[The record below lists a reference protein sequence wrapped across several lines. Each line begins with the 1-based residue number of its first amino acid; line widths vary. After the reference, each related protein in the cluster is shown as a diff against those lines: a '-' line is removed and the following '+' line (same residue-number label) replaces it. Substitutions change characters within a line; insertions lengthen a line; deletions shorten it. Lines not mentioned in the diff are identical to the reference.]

1 MGVSFWRSEMKVQL
15 CFALLPIVALAD
27 FYRVDTEVLA
37 DNDRHAED
45 VNKEEGLE
53 ARLDVE
59 AEQGAEGFE
68 RSERDSDAQFLS
80 LGGSSLLNGG
90 LHGGVGLVGAG
101 HARHVNLGNGGVGL
115 GGARLGAV
123 GVASTGPGGVGLGV
137 GHRHVNLGSG
147 VGLGGV

>member
-1 MGVSFWRSEMKVQL
+1 MTRKQPKSVFQVQL
-15 CFALLPIVALAD
+15 CFALLPLLALAD

-37 DNDRHAED
+37 DNDRRAED
-45 VNKEEGLE
+45 VNKEEAVE
-53 ARLDVE
+53 ARLEVE
-59 AEQGAEGFE
+59 AEQGVEGFE

-90 LHGGVGLVGAG
+90 VRGGVGLVGAG

-115 GGARLGAV
+115 GGARLGGV
-123 GVASTGPGGVGLGV
+123 GVASAGLGGVGLGGVGLGV

-147 VGLGGV
+147 V